1 MLSTCVRVDE
11 RRLKC
16 LLVAIGV
23 QVGEEE
29 MAWGP
34 TVPMQPEVVQQVVA
48 ILQPEFT
55 EWAAGGERPEW
66 FASPVIAQSV

>member
-1 MLSTCVRVDE
+1 MNTCVRVDE
-11 RRLKC
+11 RRTNC

-23 QVGEEE
+23 QVGDED
-29 MAWGP
+29 MQWGP
-34 TVPMQPEVVQQVVA
+34 VVPMQPEVVQQVMG

-66 FASPVIAQSV
+66 FIAPVIAQPV